1 MSNGTAIHAG
11 HVIGFDGQAHRH
23 IVNGVVAYEGDTIT
37 WVGPHSEWRPR
48 ADYVEV
54 DAKDGLVTPGFVNL
68 HAHIGGSPLD
78 KSFIED
84 VGRRQFGMS
93 GLFEMLPARSGAQDD
108 DGTRACLDFSSVEL
122 VMSGSTT
129 VFSMDPMPEYN
140 MERAAE
146 IGLRMYV
153 APVFRSGRWH
163 TPDGR
168 QVVYD
173 WDEQA
178 GLDGLERAIKFIER
192 NDGAHAGLI
201 RGMLC
206 PMQVD
211 TCTEELFRRACDAA
225 RDLDVPIQTHASQS
239 VVEYHEM
246 VRRHGRTPIE
256 WLLDIGFFDPG
267 GGRRGPMA
275 IVGHGI
281 FPNSHSWINQI
292 GNDIEILGDAGA
304 TVAHAPWVFA
314 RRGIALENFGG
325 YLSAGVNMAIGTD
338 TAPQSMLEA
347 MRWAAVLGKVT
358 GRNAERSTAAEV
370 FTAATLGGAAALG
383 RDDLGRL
390 APGAKADLLVWE
402 TGGMWMSPFRDP
414 LKNLVY
420 SAREEDLKKV
430 VINGRTVMEERSIP
444 GVDIDQLSARL
455 QAAGERL
462 WDRIPRADWGEREI
476 DELSPRSL
484 ELWGVQNGK
493 TG

>member
-1 MSNGTAIHAG
+1 MATTTAIHAS
-11 HVIGFDGQAHRH
+11 HVIGFDGTEHRH
-23 IVNGVVAYEGDTIT
+23 IEDGVVAYEGDTIT
-37 WVGPHSEWRPR
+37 WVGPYSEWTPPEGISV
-48 ADYVEV
+48 VE
-54 DAKDGLVTPGFVNL
+54 APGRLLTPGLINL

-108 DGTRACLDFSSVEL
+108 DGTRACLDFSSAEL
-122 VMSGSTT
+122 IMSGTTT

-153 APVFRSGRWH
+153 GPTFRSGRWY

-168 QVVYD
+168 QVLYD

-178 GLDGLERAIKFIER
+178 GIDGLARAIEFIER
-192 NDGAHAGLI
+192 NDGAHGGVI

-206 PMQVD
+206 PMQID
-211 TCTEELFRRACDAA
+211 TCTEDLFRRACDAA

-239 VVEYHEM
+239 VVEFREM
-246 VRRHGRTPIE
+246 ERRNGRTPIE
-256 WLLDIGFFDPG
+256 WLLDIGFLGP
-267 GGRRGPMA
+267 RGPKA
-275 IVGHGI
+275 IVGHAI
-281 FPNSHSWINQI
+281 FPNSHSWINQL

-314 RRGIALENFGG
+314 RRGIALESFAD
-325 YLSAGVNMAIGTD
+325 YLDAGVNMAIGTD
-338 TAPQSMLEA
+338 TAPQTMLEA

-358 GRNAERSTAAEV
+358 GRDAERSTAAQV
-370 FTAATLGGAAALG
+370 FSAATLGGAIGLG

-390 APGAKADLLVWE
+390 APGAKADLLLWD
-402 TGGMWMSPFRDP
+402 TGSPWMTPFRDP
-414 LKNLVY
+414 IKNLVY

-430 VINGRTVMEERSIP
+430 VINGRTVMDERNIP
-444 GVDIDQLSARL
+444 GVDIRQLSATL
-455 QAAGERL
+455 HASGERL
-462 WDRIPRADWGEREI
+462 WDRIPQADWGERDV
-476 DELSPRSL
+476 DELSPVSL
-484 ELWGVQNGK
+484 PRWGE
-493 TG
+493 